1 MGDPVDKCWLALYA
15 DASFAGDLKDSKSTS
30 GCFLCL
36 VGPHTFAPLSWF
48 CKKQGAVSHSTS
60 EAEIISLD
68 AGVRMEGMP
77 MLLLWE
83 EVLEVFWKK
92 CKTTKRDIPKVLE
105 PSVYNVLQEVD
116 FVPPSFNLFSGNAKC
131 VVFEDNDAVI
141 KMTIKE
147 RAPMLRHVARTHRV
161 DLDWLFERLKT
172 DPGLSIK
179 FIGTKEQMADMLT
192 KGSFTRT
199 DWLAPCRLTG
209 VGPSQSRFR

>member
-1 MGDPVDKCWLALYA
+1 MVTSGCFP
-15 DASFAGDLKDSKSTS
+15 KSTS
-30 GCFLCL
+30 GRSSHFCSIIL
-36 VGPHTFAPLSWF
+36 V

-77 MLLLWE
+77 MLFLWE
-83 EVLEVFWKK
+83 EVLEVFGTG
-92 CKTTKRDIPKVLE
+92 CKITRMEIPKVLE
-105 PSVYNVLQEVD
+105 PSVYEILQEVD
-116 FVPPSFNLFSGNAKC
+116 FVPPSFKLSTGNAKC

-147 RAPMLRHVARTHRV
+147 RAPMLRHVARMHRV

-179 FIGTKEQMADMLT
+179 FIGTKEQMADMFT
-192 KGSFTRT
+192 KGTHS
-199 DWLAPCRLTG
+199 PEPTG
-209 VGPSQSRFR
+209 